1 MAERT
6 APFSNWFQ
14 IISNVAIIVGLG
26 LVIYE
31 LNQSKQFIHAQ
42 LSNEQMTRI
51 SDRQLTMMGEDP
63 RDALARA
70 ALDPSNLDE
79 KDAVTLDAL
88 YTDVMNGW
96 SILRFNSE
104 TIGADNAWR
113 FVVANEARIY
123 FSSDPGRRWLN
134 AWAEG
139 LAERYGMMEFARLAL
154 EAVRDQSINHYRFT
168 YEQLLAKDRS

>member
-6 APFSNWFQ
+6 ARFSNWFQ

-26 LVIYE
+26 LVVYE

-88 YTDVMNGW
+88 YTDVLNGW

-104 TIGADNAWR
+104 TIGADNGWR
-113 FVVANEARIY
+113 FVVANEARLY

-134 AWAEG
+134 VWAEE
-139 LAERYGMMEFARLAL
+139 LAERYGMTEFAGLAL
-154 EAVRDQSINHYRFT
+154 EATRDRSVNHYRSR
-168 YEQLLAKDRS
+168 YELLLANE

>member
-1 MAERT
+1 MADRT
-6 APFSNWFQ
+6 ARFSNWFQ

-42 LSNEQMTRI
+42 LGNEQMTRL

-88 YTDVMNGW
+88 YTDVLNGW

-104 TIGADNAWR
+104 TIGADNGWR

-134 AWAEG
+134 AWAEED
-139 LAERYGMMEFARLAL
+139 AERTGMGKFATLAL
-154 EAVRDQSINHYRFT
+154 DAVRNEPVDFLRSK
-168 YEQLLAKDRS
+168 YELLMAKEQP